1 MFSHKELI
9 VLHWRMSS
17 KYSNVKTNILVF
29 LDKFWSILRLLTE
42 WFSVLIP
49 CFSQGLI
56 HVSKP
61 TRHHVYGSPGGDL
74 VCGG

>member
-9 VLHWRMSS
+9 ALHWCKSS

-29 LDKFWSILRLLTE
+29 LDKFWSISRLLTE

-49 CFSQGLI
+49 FFFFFKMPYSCF
-56 HVSKP
+56 
-61 TRHHVYGSPGGDL
+61 
-74 VCGG
+74 